1 MLWQL
6 CFLVTMLSLRYD
18 AIKRKNMIHLVKF
31 LCPCILQIVT
41 SRLWFHPDTTRHIFH
56 RSSLSKNILPSAKS
70 PRSPESR
77 TGSQLRRWVAR
88 IIFGINILAMWWR
101 GTRHTGDETLEEA
114 ELRGT
119 FCQIYKLFVQSLGSE
134 YYKHVD
140 EKPSLTPRLHDRVRQ
155 VFSLPRILATR
166 LL

>member
-1 MLWQL
+1 M
-6 CFLVTMLSLRYD
+6 VTIVFSCDNAESEIWCDKTEKYD
-18 AIKRKNMIHLVKF
+18 PSREVFMSVY
-31 LCPCILQIVT
+31 T
-41 SRLWFHPDTTRHIFH
+41 SDCHIATLISSGHHSTHF
-56 RSSLSKNILPSAKS
+56 SSLSKNILPSAKS

-119 FCQIYKLFVQSLGSE
+119 FCKIYKLFVQSLGSK